1 MPKSGP
7 EPSSFSYPSGKFY
20 SSFKAWTVSCPSEIF
35 LDPTRL
41 HTTLDLFSM
50 LHTCVCLVTQSCLT
64 LCDLMNCSLSG
75 SSVHWGSPGKNSEVG
90 CYALLQGIFPTQG
103 LNPGL
108 SLCRQILYHLSHQG
122 SPWILDWV
130 AYPFAGGSSQPRNST
145 RVSCFAGGFF
155 TSWATREAHI
165 TYLTYIFY
173 I

>member
-7 EPSSFSYPSGKFY
+7 EPSSFSYPPGKFY

-35 LDPTRL
+35 LDPTHL

-75 SSVHWGSPGKNSEVG
+75 SSVHWGSPGKNTEVG

-103 LNPGL
+103 SNPHLLGL
-108 SLCRQILYHLSHQG
+108 LCLLHWQAGSLPVVLPGKPIYLYTG
-122 SPWILDWV
+122 I
-130 AYPFAGGSSQPRNST
+130 
-145 RVSCFAGGFF
+145 
-155 TSWATREAHI
+155 
-165 TYLTYIFY
+165 
-173 I
+173 